1 MAIKVTTQIGTS
13 GGITNQAYIRI
24 GLYSIDKIN
33 SIVRFNLEIYNQESD
48 KSNKDNMVTNKQI
61 GSFVYEKVT
70 NFTTYESEDIFTAGY
85 SKLRTHLQ
93 NIYGPSSTVD
103 C

>member
-13 GGITNQAYIRI
+13 GGITSQTYIRI
-24 GLYSIDKIN
+24 GTYLIDKPN

-48 KSNKDNMVTNKQI
+48 KSNREKLVTSKEI
-61 GSFVYEKVT
+61 GAFVYEKVT
-70 NFTTYESEDIFTAGY
+70 SFTPYETEDIFTAGY
-85 SKLRTHLQ
+85 GKLRTHLQ
-93 NIYGPSSTVD
+93 SIYGPSSIVD

>member
-1 MAIKVTTQIGTS
+1 MAIRVNTQIGTS
-13 GGITNQAYIRI
+13 GGITSQAYIRI
-24 GLYSIDKIN
+24 GTYLVDKTN

-48 KSNKDNMVTNKQI
+48 KSDRDNMVTNKQI
-61 GSFVYEKVT
+61 GGFVYEKVA
-70 NFTTYESEDIFTAGY
+70 NFTAYESEDIFTAGY

-93 NIYGPSSTVD
+93 SIYGPSSTVD

>member
-1 MAIKVTTQIGTS
+1 MAIRLNTQVGTS

-24 GLYSIDKIN
+24 GTYMVDKSN
-33 SIVRFNLEIYNQESD
+33 LIVRFNLEIYNQESD

-61 GSFVYEKVT
+61 GGFVYEKVT
-70 NFTTYESEDIFTAGY
+70 NFTAYESEDIFTAGY

-93 NIYGPSSTVD
+93 SIYGPSSTTD

>member
-13 GGITNQAYIRI
+13 GGITSQAYIRI
-24 GLYSIDKIN
+24 GTYLIDKPN

-48 KSNKDNMVTNKQI
+48 KSNRDKLVTSKEI
-61 GSFVYEKVT
+61 GAFVYEKVT
-70 NFTTYESEDIFTAGY
+70 NFTAYETEDIFTAGY

-93 NIYGPSSTVD
+93 SIYGPSSTVD

>member
-24 GLYSIDKIN
+24 GTYLIDKSN
-33 SIVRFNLEIYNQESD
+33 SVVRFSLEIYNQESD
-48 KSNKDNMVTNKQI
+48 KSNRDNMVTSKQI
-61 GSFVYEKVT
+61 GAFAYEKVT
-70 NFTTYESEDIFTAGY
+70 SFTTYETEDIFTAGY
-85 SKLRTHLQ
+85 GKLRTHLQ
-93 NIYGPSSTVD
+93 SIYGPSSTVD

>member
-1 MAIKVTTQIGTS
+1 MAIKITSQIGTN

-24 GLYSIDKIN
+24 SSYLIDKTN
-33 SIVRFNLEIYNQESD
+33 SIARFNLEIFNQESD
-48 KSNKDNMVTNKQI
+48 KNDRNNVVTNKQI
-61 GSFVYEKVT
+61 GAFVYEKVV
-70 NFTTYESEDIFTAGY
+70 NFASYESDDIFTAGY

-93 NIYGPSSTVD
+93 SIYGPSSTVD

>member
-13 GGITNQAYIRI
+13 GGITSQAYIRI
-24 GLYSIDKIN
+24 GTYLIDKPN

-48 KSNKDNMVTNKQI
+48 KSDRENLVTSKQI
-61 GSFVYEKVT
+61 GAFVYEKVT
-70 NFTTYESEDIFTAGY
+70 SFTTYETGDIFTTGY

-93 NIYGPSSTVD
+93 SIYGPSSTVD